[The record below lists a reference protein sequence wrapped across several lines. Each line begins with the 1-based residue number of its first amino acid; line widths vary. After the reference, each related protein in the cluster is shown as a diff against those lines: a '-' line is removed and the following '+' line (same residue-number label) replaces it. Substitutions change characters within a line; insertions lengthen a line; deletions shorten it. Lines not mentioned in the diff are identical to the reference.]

1 MQSLGAGP
9 RSPLVP
15 APLPAP
21 GSTVWIRQQRW
32 RVERAARDRNVV
44 RLDVSQP
51 DRRLTFLAP
60 FDRPHTPAATERLQH
75 ARPQHAR
82 ARLAGALARTGSLDT
97 IASIVRARVNVLPHQ
112 LEPMLAV
119 LGGVRRLL
127 IADEVGLGKTVQ
139 AGIILAELAR
149 RQPSFAALIVVPASL
164 TTQWRQELAGRFGL
178 DVTAAGPSGFAA
190 AGRDAP
196 FGANP
201 WGRAGM
207 WIASLD
213 YLKQPHVLDAIPHAP
228 WDVVIVDEAHDAC
241 GDSLRHDACHEI
253 ARRAR
258 VVVLLTGTPHSGDAA
273 RFDRL
278 QRLGRLSPDEPPAV
292 FRRTRSDIGAHPTRR
307 IAWRTVP
314 LSAAEEDVLTALAS
328 YEQAVL
334 RRAVGSRRDGAL
346 LLLSIFRKRA
356 LSTWRALDRSLERR
370 LAWIRGPDT
379 AQDLDWIQPSL
390 GFDAGTDDL
399 DEPTRMALMTDV
411 GLPATQER
419 LWLSR
424 LRTLTTAATRRESK
438 IATLGALMTRA
449 REPVVV
455 FTEFRDSLD
464 AIVAAIGHR
473 RHVLAIHGGQTMDER
488 QRAIDAFRM
497 GVADVLV
504 ATDVAGQGL
513 NLHHRCR
520 WVVSFE
526 LPWNPTRLEQRIGR
540 VDRIG
545 QTRRVHA
552 TLLAARHPAETGLLM
567 RLARRVVTAR
577 QSLGPTLLADLA
589 PPAERDVAMTLI
601 ADAPGPAPTAAGT
614 VEIAAR
620 WRRRAQAAARLL
632 ERRRSLAMHWRAD
645 GVMNRRGVWTDAR
658 RMPAVARQAATGRL
672 AVFVVPIVDGH
683 GVEIE
688 RHALVLA
695 LPSEPNA
702 RVALDP
708 VACAAV
714 SAIAR
719 TRLAPR
725 LRRLARRLAPIVRAR
740 ALADA
745 AVTLRLRAMSTPEKQ
760 PGLFEGRAARV
771 AAATESADLAT
782 ETEARAAEVDRS
794 LALEIG
800 RPILVLLVDHR

>member
-1 MQSLGAGP
+1 M
-9 RSPLVP
+9 P
-15 APLPAP
+15 ASLPAP
-21 GSTVWIRQQRW
+21 GSIVWIRQQRW

-60 FDRPHTPAATERLQH
+60 FDRPHAPAATERLPH
-75 ARPQHAR
+75 VRPQHAR

-97 IASIVRARVNVLPHQ
+97 IAAIVRARVNVLPHQ
-112 LEPMLAV
+112 LEPVLAV
-119 LGGVRRLL
+119 LGGARRVL

-139 AGIILAELAR
+139 AGIILAELVR
-149 RQPSFAALIVVPASL
+149 RHSSFAALVVVPASL
-164 TTQWRQELAGRFGL
+164 AAQWRQELASRFGL
-178 DVTAAGPSGFAA
+178 DVTAAGPTGFAT

-201 WGRAGM
+201 WGRAGL

-213 YLKQPHVLDAIPHAP
+213 YLKQPHVLDAIPRAP

-278 QRLGRLSPDEPPAV
+278 LRLGRLSPDEPLAV
-292 FRRTRSDIGAHPTRR
+292 FRRTRADIGGGTARR
-307 IAWRTVP
+307 IAWRTVS
-314 LSAAEEDVLTALAS
+314 LNAAEVDVLTALAG

-334 RRAVGSRRDGAL
+334 RRAVGSRRDGAV

-370 LAWIRGPDT
+370 LAWIRGPDA

-390 GFDAGTDDL
+390 GFDSGTDDL
-399 DEPTRMALMTDV
+399 DETTRMALMTDV
-411 GLPATQER
+411 GLPAAQER

-424 LRTLTTAATRRESK
+424 LRTLTATATRRESK
-438 IATLGALMTRA
+438 IATLAALVTRV

-464 AIVAAIGHR
+464 AIVAAIGHDR
-473 RHVLAIHGGQTMDER
+473 RVLAIHGGQTMDER
-488 QRAIDAFRM
+488 QRAIDAFRL
-497 GVADVLV
+497 GAADTLV

-520 WVVSFE
+520 WIVSFE

-567 RLARRVVTAR
+567 HLARRVVAAR

-589 PPAERDVAMTLI
+589 PPAERDMAMALI
-601 ADAPGPAPTAAGT
+601 ADAPGPAPATATT
-614 VEIAAR
+614 VEIATR
-620 WRRRAQAAARLL
+620 WRRRAQAAARMLT
-632 ERRRSLAMHWRAD
+632 RRRALAMQWRTD
-645 GVMNRRGVWTDAR
+645 GMMSRRGIWTDAR
-658 RMPAVARQAATGRL
+658 RMPAFARQAAAGRL
-672 AVFVVPIVDGH
+672 VFFVVPIVDGN

-695 LPSEPNA
+695 LPSEPSA
-702 RVALDP
+702 RTALDP
-708 VACAAV
+708 IAWAAI
-714 SAIAR
+714 SGIAR
-719 TRLAPR
+719 TQLAPR
-725 LRRLARRLAPIVRAR
+725 LRQLARRLAPIVHAQ

-745 AVTLRLRAMSTPEKQ
+745 AVTLRLRAMSAPEKQ
-760 PGLFEGRAARV
+760 PGLFEGRAAR
-771 AAATESADLAT
+771 AAALTESAELAA
-782 ETEARAAEVDRS
+782 EAEARAAEVDRN